1 MPTKKF
7 RVHALM
13 SIVIEAPDAERAK
26 NIAYREKEQVMR
38 NEGRFRPTLKV
49 VSVLDAEEKEDLR

>member
-7 RVHALM
+7 RVHVLM

-26 NIAYREKEQVMR
+26 DMAYREMKQVAR

-49 VSVLDAEEKEDLR
+49 VSVLDAEEKEDRP